1 MRSAAHWG
9 SLVLFLLPWPA
20 SAQTGLDSLPAT
32 SDRPRLTQSSAAD
45 VQRRLAVTF
54 DDLPWVGEEAEDSV
68 DAWTDRLLA
77 SLIGWRVP
85 AVGFVNERNLQWH
98 TQLRTRR
105 LARWLASGMELGNH
119 TYAHR
124 SANNIPLSEYQVD
137 ILRGERAIRVLSRDH
152 GAPLRYFRHPYL
164 HTGPD
169 TAYRDALERFLAV
182 HGYRTAPA
190 TMVPRDWV
198 YAQAYIEAHR
208 RSDAELVRKVGQEY
222 LAHIVATAAFFEE
235 YSRELLGYEPPQIL
249 LLHANRLNAHHLGP
263 MLTVFRRRGYQF
275 VTLEE
280 AQRDPAYALPVGGDP
295 RDSVS
300 WLQRWGA
307 GLGKASSPAPLE
319 VNWIKSLADTRDG
332 RVRVQSSLPQPL
344 LRENRASSR
353 SGASRGSISR

>member
-1 MRSAAHWG
+1 MRSAARWG

-20 SAQTGLDSLPAT
+20 SAQTGLDSRPAT
-32 SDRPRLTQSSAAD
+32 SDRPRLTQSSAPAA
-45 VQRRLAVTF
+45 QRRLAVTF
-54 DDLPWVGEEAEDSV
+54 DDLPWVGGEAEDSV
-68 DAWTDRLLA
+68 DAWTDGLLA

-85 AVGFVNERNLQWH
+85 AVGFVNERNLESH
-98 TQLRTRR
+98 TRLRTQR

-124 SANNIPLSEYQVD
+124 SANDIPLSEYQVE

-169 TAYRDALERFLAV
+169 TVYRNALEGFLAA

-198 YAQAYIEAHR
+198 YARAYIEAHR
-208 RSDAELVRKVGQEY
+208 RGDAELVRKVGQEY
-222 LAHIVATAAFFEE
+222 LAHIGAIAAFFEE

-249 LLHANRLNAHHLGP
+249 LLHVNRLNAHHLGAV
-263 MLTVFRRRGYQF
+263 LTFFRRRGYRF

-280 AQRDPAYALPVGGDP
+280 AQRDPAYALPVGGNP
-295 RDSVS
+295 MDSVS
-300 WLQRWGA
+300 WVHRWGA
-307 GLGKASSPAPLE
+307 GLGRASSPAPVE
-319 VNWIKSLADTRDG
+319 VNWIKSLADTQVG
-332 RVRVQSSLPQPL
+332 RVRVQSS
-344 LRENRASSR
+344 R
-353 SGASRGSISR
+353 